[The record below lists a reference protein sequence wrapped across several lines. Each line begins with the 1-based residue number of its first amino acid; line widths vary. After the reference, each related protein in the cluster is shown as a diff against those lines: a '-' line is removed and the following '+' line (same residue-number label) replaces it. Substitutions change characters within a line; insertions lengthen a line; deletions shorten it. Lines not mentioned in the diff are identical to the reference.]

1 MIEKLNENA
10 SLSQLI
16 TAFGDVKNELQIGK
30 NNIANTLGSPFTG
43 ADKLNIT
50 KTKIE
55 TLKNTFAINLT
66 NKNVSANK
74 TESMQNLIDKV
85 SSIKNIIKT
94 AKSGNSLLRLQKA
107 YVDNYESEQ
116 VWVWGA
122 FTVDSLAFK
131 PNLVFAQVGNSR
143 NKYTIV
149 SFDSSMELKPN
160 LIFCTDSQSIPS
172 TRYSIYHVKNR
183 EMDVD
188 NGSSVGHFS
197 GGFRLPIPNE
207 DYDSSAT
214 ISWFALGYK

>member
-1 MIEKLNENA
+1 MLEKLNENA
-10 SLSQLI
+10 SLSELI
-16 TAFGDVKNELQIGK
+16 TTFGDVKNELQISK
-30 NNIANTLGSPFTG
+30 NNIASALGSPFAGT
-43 ADKLNIT
+43 DKLDVT

-55 TLKNTFAINLT
+55 TLKNTFATNLT
-66 NKNVSANK
+66 NKNVSTAGS
-74 TESMQNLIDKV
+74 ESMQSLIDKV

-107 YVDNYESEQ
+107 YIENYNYEQ

-131 PNLVFAQVGNSR
+131 PNLVFAQAGNSR

-149 SFDSSMELKPN
+149 SFDSSMELKSN
-160 LIFCTDSQSIPS
+160 LIFCTNSQSIPS

-207 DYDSSAT
+207 DFDSSAT